1 MNERFNLTALA
12 LRQRELAWFF
22 IAVIG
27 LAGMLSYSKL
37 GQREDPDFT
46 FRAMVIR
53 TLWPGATP
61 SQVDEQ
67 VTKRIVTKLQEM
79 PYYWKAFSNSRNG
92 ESIIILQLLD
102 TAPREQVPQ
111 LWYQVRKKVGDIQHT
126 LPSGAN
132 APTFNDEFGDVF
144 GSIYAFTG
152 DGFSL
157 AELRRYAEL
166 AQQQLIN
173 LPDVAKVDLVGV
185 QPEQVTVSVSTQ
197 RLATLGI
204 PPLAIAQAIQAQ
216 NIVQDAGRLHAADF
230 SVPLRVRGNFE
241 SLDELKNLPLRVN
254 GRTLRL
260 RDIAEVTRGYLD
272 PPDTT
277 MRYAGKPAVGVA
289 VSMKQRGDVLRLGD
303 DLDREMHALKGQ
315 IPVGI
320 SFARVSNQPAVV
332 KNAVGEFMESF
343 LEAVAIVLL
352 VSFLS
357 LGFRAGMV
365 VAITIPLVIAATL
378 LLMRIFNIDLHR
390 ISTGALIIALG
401 LLVDD
406 AMIVVEMMVRK
417 LEEGYDRVRAAT
429 FAYSATVFPML
440 TGTLITVSGFLPIG
454 TAQSSTGEYTFAMFA
469 VVTLALLVS
478 WVAAIFVTPL
488 AGFHLLKSHEGHG
501 HDIFNT
507 PFYRRLRRLIEW
519 CLHHRKT
526 VLIGTLL
533 VFLLGGI
540 GMGFTEKQF
549 FPSSNRTELLLDIW
563 LPEGSSIRATERE
576 AARVEEML
584 SKENDIA
591 SYVTYTGYGSQ
602 RFFLSLD
609 QQLFRPNFAQIVVL
623 THDIAA
629 RERVLKKM
637 RQIFATD
644 FPGVRAR
651 ANRVPLGPPIQYPV
665 EFRVLGG
672 DLAKAKRLGDEVA
685 AVMRGDERLRDVH
698 PDWGMQTP
706 VLRVDVDQDRAR
718 AAGVASTD
726 IARTLRAATD
736 GLGISQ
742 LREGDQLIGI
752 VLRAPVAERKQLDQA
767 GALEIPSAQG
777 GSVPLRQVAIISHEL
792 EDPIIWR
799 KNRDISMSVR
809 ADVIEGVQATD
820 VAIALDAKLN
830 ALRAKLP
837 DGYIIE
843 PGGELGEN
851 SGAQDSINAGMPL
864 MMAAILGFLMI
875 QMKSLSRTF
884 MVVITAPLGIIGVAM
899 ALLVFNKPFGFV
911 AMLGTIALGGM
922 IMRNTVILIDQI
934 RQDREAGLTP
944 WDAIRESTVRR
955 FRPIMLT
962 SAAAILAMIPLTR
975 SVLWGPMA
983 YAIMGGLL
991 VATLLTILFIP
1002 ALYAAWLRLPVPD
1015 NGADEL
1021 SHSAA

>member
-1 MNERFNLTALA
+1 MSDRFNLTALA

-22 IAVIG
+22 IAVVG
-27 LAGMLSYSKL
+27 LAGILSYTKL
-37 GQREDPDFT
+37 GQREDPDFV

-61 SQVDEQ
+61 AQVDEQ
-67 VTKRIVTKLQEM
+67 ITKRIVTKLQEA
-79 PYYWKAFSNSRNG
+79 PYYWKAFSNSRSG
-92 ESIIILQLLD
+92 ESIIILQLFD
-102 TAPREQVPQ
+102 TAPRDQVPQ
-111 LWYQVRKKVGDIQHT
+111 LWYQVRKKVGDIGHT
-126 LPSGAN
+126 LPAGAN
-132 APTFNDEFGDVF
+132 PPTFIDEFGDVF
-144 GSIYAFTG
+144 GSIYALIG

-157 AELRRYAEL
+157 AELRHYAEL
-166 AQQQLIN
+166 AQRQLIN
-173 LPDVAKVDLVGV
+173 LPDVAKVELIGV
-185 QPEQVTVSVSTQ
+185 QPEQITISISTQ
-197 RLATLGI
+197 RLAPLGI
-204 PPLAIAQAIQAQ
+204 PPLVIAQAIQSQ

-230 SVPLRVRGNFE
+230 SVPLRVRGNLE
-241 SLDELKNLPLRVN
+241 SVDELKGLPLRVN
-254 GRTLRL
+254 GRTLKL
-260 RDIAEVTRGYLD
+260 GDIAEVTRGYLD

-277 MRYAGKPAVGVA
+277 MRYAGKPAVGLA
-289 VSMKQRGDVLRLGD
+289 VSMKQRGDVLRLGE

-315 IPVGI
+315 LPVGI

-332 KNAVGEFMESF
+332 KNAVGEFMMSF

-365 VAITIPLVIAATL
+365 VAVTIPLVIAATFF
-378 LLMRIFNIDLHR
+378 LMRIFNIDLHR

-406 AMIVVEMMVRK
+406 AIIVVEMMARK
-417 LEEGYDRVRAAT
+417 LEEGYDRMRAAA

-440 TGTLITVSGFLPIG
+440 TGTLITAAGFLPIG
-454 TAQSSTGEYTFAMFA
+454 TAKSATGEYTFAMFA
-469 VVTLALLVS
+469 VVTIALLVS

-501 HDIFNT
+501 HDIFDT
-507 PFYRRLRRLIEW
+507 PFYRKLRRLIEW

-526 VLIGTLL
+526 VLAGTLF
-533 VFLLGGI
+533 VFLLGGV
-540 GMGFTEKQF
+540 GMGLTEKQF
-549 FPSSNRTELLLDIW
+549 FPSSNRTELMLDLW

-576 AARVEEML
+576 AARVEEIL
-584 SKENDIA
+584 AKEKDIE
-591 SYVTYTGYGSQ
+591 SYVTYVGYGSP

-609 QQLFRPNFAQIVVL
+609 QQLFRPNFSQTVVL
-623 THDIAA
+623 TRDIET

-651 ANRVPLGPPIQYPV
+651 ANPVQLGPPIQYPV

-672 DLAKAKRLGDEVA
+672 DLATVKRLGDEVA
-685 AVMRGDERLRDVH
+685 TVMRNDERLRDVH
-698 PDWGMQTP
+698 PDWGVQTHM
-706 VLRVDVDQDRAR
+706 LRVDVDQDRAR
-718 AAGVASTD
+718 ASGVSSSD
-726 IARTLRAATD
+726 IARTLRVATD

-752 VLRAPVAERKQLDQA
+752 VLRSPVAERKQLEQV

-777 GSVPLRQVAIISHEL
+777 GSVPLRQVAKISHAL

-799 KNRDISMSVR
+799 KNRDISLSVR
-809 ADVIEGVQATD
+809 ADVTEGMQPTD

-864 MMAAILGFLMI
+864 MMAVVLGFLMI

-884 MVVITAPLGIIGVAM
+884 MVVLTAPLGIIGVAM

-934 RQDREAGLTP
+934 RQDREAGLSD

-1015 NGADEL
+1015 NKL
-1021 SHSAA
+1021 TRI

>member
-1 MNERFNLTALA
+1 MSDRFNLTALA

-27 LAGMLSYSKL
+27 IAGILSYSKL
-37 GQREDPDFT
+37 GQREDPDFV

-61 SQVDEQ
+61 AQVDEQ
-67 VTKRIVTKLQEM
+67 ITKRIVTKLQEA

-92 ESIIILQLLD
+92 ESIIILQLFD

-111 LWYQVRKKVGDIQHT
+111 LWYQVRKKVGDIGHT
-126 LPSGAN
+126 LPAGASP
-132 APTFNDEFGDVF
+132 PTFIDEFGDVF
-144 GSIYAFTG
+144 GSIYALIG

-157 AELRRYAEL
+157 AELRHYAEL
-166 AQQQLIN
+166 TQRQLIN
-173 LPDVAKVDLVGV
+173 LPDVAKVELIGV
-185 QPEQVTVSVSTQ
+185 QPEQITVSISTQ

-204 PPLAIAQAIQAQ
+204 SPLAIAQAIQSQ

-230 SVPLRVRGNFE
+230 SVPLRVRGNLE
-241 SLDELKNLPLRVN
+241 SVEELKGLPLRVN
-254 GRTLRL
+254 GRTLKL
-260 RDIAEVTRGYLD
+260 GDIAEVTRGYLD

-277 MRYAGKPAVGVA
+277 MRYAGKPAVGLA
-289 VSMKQRGDVLRLGD
+289 VSMKQRGDVLRLGE

-315 IPVGI
+315 LPVGI

-332 KNAVGEFMESF
+332 KNAVGEFMMSF

-365 VAITIPLVIAATL
+365 VAVTIPLVIAATFF
-378 LLMRIFNIDLHR
+378 LMRIFNIDLHR

-406 AMIVVEMMVRK
+406 AIIVVEMMARK
-417 LEEGYDRVRAAT
+417 LEEGYDRMRAAA

-440 TGTLITVSGFLPIG
+440 TGTLITAAGFLPIG
-454 TAQSSTGEYTFAMFA
+454 TAKSATGEYTFAMFA
-469 VVTLALLVS
+469 VVTIALLVS

-488 AGFHLLKSHEGHG
+488 AGFHLLKSHVGHG
-501 HDIFNT
+501 HDIFDT

-526 VLIGTLL
+526 VLAGTVLA
-533 VFLLGGI
+533 FLLGGV
-540 GMGFTEKQF
+540 GMGLTEKQF
-549 FPSSNRTELLLDIW
+549 FPSSNRAELMLDLW

-584 SKENDIA
+584 AKEKDIA
-591 SYVTYTGYGSQ
+591 SYVTYTGYGSP

-609 QQLFRPNFAQIVVL
+609 QQLFRPNFAQIIVL
-623 THDIAA
+623 THDLEA

-637 RQIFATD
+637 RKVFAND

-651 ANRVPLGPPIQYPV
+651 ANAVPLGPPITYPV
-665 EFRVLGG
+665 EFRVLGS
-672 DLAKAKRLGDEVA
+672 DLATVKRLGDEVA
-685 AVMRGDERLRDVH
+685 VVMRGDERLRDVH
-698 PDWGMQTP
+698 PDWGTQTHM
-706 VLRVDVDQDRAR
+706 LRVDVDQDRAR
-718 AAGVASTD
+718 ASGVTSSD
-726 IARTLRAATD
+726 IARTLRVATD

-752 VLRAPVAERKQLDQA
+752 VLRSPIEERRQLEQV
-767 GALEIPSAQG
+767 GALQIPSVQG
-777 GSVPLRQVAIISHEL
+777 GSVPLRQVAKISHAL

-809 ADVIEGVQATD
+809 ADVVTGVQPTD
-820 VAIALDAKLN
+820 VAIALDAKLS

-837 DGYIIE
+837 DGYIVE

-851 SGAQDSINAGMPL
+851 SGAQESIKAGMPL
-864 MMAAILGFLMI
+864 MIVVVLGFLMI

-884 MVVITAPLGIIGVAM
+884 MVVLTAPLGIIGVAM

-934 RQDREAGLTP
+934 RQDREAGLSD

-1002 ALYAAWLRLPVPD
+1002 ALYASWLRLPVP
-1015 NGADEL
+1015 GEERVIG
-1021 SHSAA
+1021 

>member
-1 MNERFNLTALA
+1 MSDRFNLTALA
-12 LRQRELAWFF
+12 LRQRELSWFF
-22 IAVIG
+22 IAVVAI
-27 LAGMLSYSKL
+27 AGILSYSKL

-46 FRAMVIR
+46 FRGMVIR
-53 TLWPGATP
+53 TLWPGATTQ
-61 SQVDEQ
+61 QVDEQ
-67 VTKRIVTKLQEM
+67 VTARIVKKLQEV
-79 PYYWKAFSNSRNG
+79 PYYRDTFSYSRNG
-92 ESIIILQLLD
+92 ESITILRLLD

-111 LWYQVRKKVGDIQHT
+111 LWYQVRKKIGDIQNT
-126 LPSGAN
+126 LPAGAN
-132 APTFNDEFGDVF
+132 APNFNDEFGDVF

-157 AELRRYAEL
+157 DELRHYAEI
-166 AQQQLIN
+166 AQQQLIK
-173 LPDVAKVDLVGV
+173 LPDVAKVNLVGV
-185 QPEQVTVSVSTQ
+185 QPQQITVAISTQ

-204 PPLAIAQAIQAQ
+204 PPLAIAQAIQSQ
-216 NIVQDAGRLHAADF
+216 DIVQEAGRLHAADF

-241 SLDELKNLPLRVN
+241 SVDELNKLPLRVN

-260 RDIAEVTRGYLD
+260 GDIAEVTRGYLD
-272 PPDTT
+272 PPETT
-277 MRYAGKPAVGVA
+277 MRYAGKPAIGLA
-289 VSMKQRGDVLRLGD
+289 ISMQPRGDVLRLGN
-303 DLDREMHALKGQ
+303 DLNREMNELHSQLP
-315 IPVGI
+315 IGI

-332 KNAVGEFMESF
+332 KEAVGEFMSSF

-352 VSFLS
+352 VSFAS

-365 VAITIPLVIAATL
+365 VAVTIPLVIAATFFIMHL
-378 LLMRIFNIDLHR
+378 FNIDLHR

-417 LEEGYDRVRAAT
+417 LEEGYDRMRAAT
-429 FAYSATVFPML
+429 FAYTATVFPML
-440 TGTLITVSGFLPIG
+440 TGTLVTASGFLPIG

-469 VVTLALLVS
+469 VVTIALLVS

-488 AGFHLLKSHEGHG
+488 AGYHLLKSHVGHG
-501 HDIFNT
+501 HDIFDT

-526 VLIGTLL
+526 VLLGTLML
-533 VFLLGGI
+533 FILGGV
-540 GMGFTEKQF
+540 GMSFTEKQF
-549 FPSSNRTELLLDIW
+549 FPSSNRVELMLDVW

-576 AARVEEML
+576 VARVEAIL
-584 SKENDIA
+584 SKESDIT
-591 SYVTYTGYGSQ
+591 SYVTYVGYGSP

-609 QQLFRPNFAQIVVL
+609 QQLFRPNFAQVVVL
-623 THDIAA
+623 ANDIEA
-629 RERVLKKM
+629 RDRMLLKM

-651 ANRVPLGPPIQYPV
+651 ANRVPLGPPITYPV
-665 EFRVLGG
+665 EFRVLGS
-672 DLAKAKRLGDEVA
+672 DLATVKRLGDQVA
-685 AVMRGDERLRDVH
+685 ETMRGDERLRDVH
-698 PDWGMQTP
+698 PDWGVQTP
-706 VLRVDVDQDRAR
+706 MLRVDVDQDRAR
-718 AAGVASTD
+718 VAGVTSAD
-726 IARTLRAATD
+726 IARTVRSTTD
-736 GLGISQ
+736 GLTTGQ
-742 LREGDQLIGI
+742 FRENDQLIDI
-752 VLRAPVAERKQLDQA
+752 VLRSPASERLQLAQV
-767 GALEIPSAQG
+767 GTLEVPSSQG
-777 GSVPLRQVAIISHEL
+777 GSVPLRQVAQISYAL

-799 KNRDISMSVR
+799 KDRDISMSVR
-809 ADVIEGVQATD
+809 ADIIEGVQATD
-820 VAIALDAKLN
+820 VAIAMNARLN
-830 ALRAKLP
+830 ELRAKLP
-837 DGYIIE
+837 DGYQIE
-843 PGGELGEN
+843 PGGEFGEN

-864 MMAAILGFLMI
+864 MLSVVLGFLMT

-884 MVVITAPLGIIGVAM
+884 MVVLTAPLGIIGVAM
-899 ALLVFNKPFGFV
+899 ALLVFHKPFGFV

-934 RQDREAGLTP
+934 RQDREAGLAP

-1002 ALYAAWLRLPVPD
+1002 ALYATWLRLPKQ
-1015 NGADEL
+1015 E
-1021 SHSAA
+1021 HS